1 VPIVVAQL
9 PQLQSLKSI
18 ATPLTITWERLPQ
31 DFVLPDDPVDNMN
44 QPTLAA
50 ALTESLEL
58 AGLLPEQALTPT
70 NYGIC
75 ANVNGQTIV
84 KAPDW
89 AYIPA
94 IRGTRDTVLMSYT
107 PNLQGEPLAI
117 ALEFVS
123 ATDGGEY
130 SMNPRYPYGKWFFY
144 EQILAV
150 PFYGIFEPQ
159 SGDLELYRLE
169 DGRYRRLLMDEQS
182 HYWIPSMNLAIGA
195 WQGLRENRPG
205 YWLRW
210 WNAAG
215 EMLPWRL
222 ELVAAERD
230 RADEERDRADEER
243 DRADEERDRADRLA
257 AKLRELGI
265 DPSAV

>member
-1 VPIVVAQL
+1 VPIVVAQS
-9 PQLQSLKSI
+9 PKLQSLKSI
-18 ATPLTITWERLPQ
+18 AAPLTIAWERLPQ
-31 DFVLPDDPVDNMN
+31 DVVLPDDPVDNIH

-58 AGLLPEQALTPT
+58 AGLLPERALTPT

-75 ANVNGQTIV
+75 VNVNGQTIV

-94 IRGTRDTVLMSYT
+94 IRVTRDEVFMSYT
-107 PNLQGEPLAI
+107 PNLQGEPLLM

-169 DGRYRRLLMDEQS
+169 DGRYRRMLMDDQS
-182 HYWIPSMNLAIGA
+182 HYWLPAMNLAIGA
-195 WQGLRENRPG
+195 WQGSRENRPG

-222 ELVAAERD
+222 ERVAAERD
-230 RADEERDRADEER
+230 RADEERNRADEER
-243 DRADEERDRADRLA
+243 SRADRLA